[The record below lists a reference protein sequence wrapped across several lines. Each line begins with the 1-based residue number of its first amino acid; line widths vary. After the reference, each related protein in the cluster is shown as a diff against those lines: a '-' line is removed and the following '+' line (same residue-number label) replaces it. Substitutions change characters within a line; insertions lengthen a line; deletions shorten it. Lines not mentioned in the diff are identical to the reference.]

1 LVLQL
6 FLLTIQVQVNP
17 HERHYTKRVIV
28 KFSLRDIEP
37 GYCDVLEYQPT
48 TSAGT
53 LTHGLSLGL
62 TIGTSVGLGAGYSW
76 SVTQPMVRVIDDS
89 DLTSIRNGRIIWT
102 TEYYYPPTAEEPSKH
117 SHWTKYS
124 VLLRCRSWEATQRG
138 KLFLTVVM
146 DECTEEF
153 EYDVNLRHFHELS
166 SYFFLFSGSIFL
178 FLDRKVLIEPRT
190 A

>member
-1 LVLQL
+1 M
-6 FLLTIQVQVNP
+6 NP

-28 KFSLRDIEP
+28 EFSLRDIEP

-76 SVTQPMVRVIDDS
+76 SVTQPMVRVIDNS

-102 TEYYYPPTAEEPSKH
+102 TEYLLPT
-117 SHWTKYS
+117 YS
-124 VLLRCRSWEATQRG
+124 
-138 KLFLTVVM
+138 
-146 DECTEEF
+146 
-153 EYDVNLRHFHELS
+153 
-166 SYFFLFSGSIFL
+166 
-178 FLDRKVLIEPRT
+178 
-190 A
+190 